1 MDDNKITLSS
11 SCGTKNGTFWVGDFP
26 YNTWD
31 APDYQHY
38 QQMFVPIIQEYYPR
52 CILLWDSPINKEN
65 KAFKIVQKL
74 MDMEIIQVRT
84 VKQFIE
90 AVNAV
95 AEVI

>member
-1 MDDNKITLSS
+1 MNDNKITLNSH
-11 SCGTKNGTFWVGDFP
+11 CGTKNGTFWVGDFS
-26 YNTWD
+26 YDRTAVD
-31 APDYQHY
+31 F
-38 QQMFVPIIQEYYPR
+38 QQTFVPIIQEYYPR
-52 CILLWDSPINKEN
+52 YILLWDSPINKEN